1 VNFIQFRLCC
11 VNKKKIGSVLAI
23 ALGVLLFCLP
33 GFAQLNLGTITGSIT
48 DQTGG
53 AIVGATVTV
62 IDVERGISRPLM
74 TDGAGDYSA
83 PSLTPGTYTVRVEA
97 MGFQSE
103 NRQGITVQVGQFVRV
118 DVSLKPGEQ
127 SQTVTVTGDLPMV
140 DTSSSQLGGVL
151 ENLSVEELPVN
162 GRNYQYMLEDRPG
175 IVQFRAGG
183 DDSYSGNG
191 AGTMD
196 NAWMFDGLYDV
207 NFFAGG
213 ASIVGAGNIGPDGT
227 SILPI
232 DAIQEVVITEVPKAE
247 FGWKYGAHV
256 NVGLKSGTN
265 SLHGTAFAVGRD
277 TSLDAKNPFLTANL
291 PNAPLAYEQY
301 GASVGGPIKK
311 DKLFFFAAYEG
322 QKYSV
327 GSPRLATEPTTADLG
342 ANTTNSIPDAIYDIL
357 QNHTAVTPSA
367 LSFNLAGCGALVNSV
382 GGVTSGTFNMT
393 QVTALKAL
401 TQAQVTA
408 GCSAASS
415 LFGSNGGAATT
426 YVTDFVGSGGS
437 NNGVFKMDWHPNDH
451 NSLNGEFYIGGGP
464 DEIAGAAV
472 EPYWEGSI
480 AVQPKA
486 IRGVWIWTPNSSIV
500 NDARFGYDY
509 DNLPIYDNECQHP
522 NGVPNYAALG
532 FIAGNYPCNGPGTNG
547 VPAYGGFPNVTLN
560 GGFTTLGDIETIQ
573 QEQQMW
579 YYAFEDSVSYT
590 RGKHLFKFGGEIR
603 FNTFD
608 GEGSAGGRGTVAFG
622 ATSAFGGAT
631 PLEDFMAGVPASGE
645 VLVGQQFNT
654 FHFPQYALFAQDD
667 WRVLPTLTLNLGL
680 RWEDTSALT
689 AVGNHE
695 ANFVPGLPND
705 PTGLVQ
711 ETNGKNVY
719 QNNPLAFAPRI
730 GLAWDVSGKGTT
742 VVRAGFNVMY
752 STIPSVK
759 SIVSSAGSYLQG
771 IPTGFTFYNT
781 DGTTFAGP
789 GNNDSGAVNLVTASL
804 PWAVNTPVFNA
815 FQTGALQCGDGVYP
829 NFPLIGTPTGGLPA
843 GATGTAEPGPCFLQ
857 AINPK
862 LKNPIIYYRTLGVT
876 HAFTNNLSATV
887 NYVGSHGGDSLVTSN
902 INNPTPGIKNGTP
915 TATNPYPSYIEQDRR
930 PYNTEYPFYSQI
942 EYETNLGTEN
952 YDGLQASITQ
962 RISHGLNFTVAYTLS
977 HNLSSGAGLL
987 QNEPALSYGNSS
999 VDVRNTFTY
1008 SMTYN
1013 VPGLKSPGQV
1023 LEGWRINTTV
1033 ILQSGFPLGP
1043 SDTSSDL
1050 LGTGL
1055 GDAWTLV
1062 GTPTDFD
1069 KSLGGPGASVPCWGV
1084 LGSGG
1089 TSFAG
1094 QANCAKV
1101 APGTIPGGGAL
1112 TAATAAA
1119 YDTNLPAKCISAA
1132 SAETTNPAVVAAGDP
1147 NATGLLSL
1155 AHYGC
1160 YTDGASVIVPPAQGT
1175 YGTMAPNALYD
1186 KGFHDWNVSFTK
1198 TTQFKERYSV
1208 DLRIDFFN
1216 VLNRTSY
1223 AAPSVT
1229 LTSPNTFGQAASTPD
1244 TSNPVI
1250 GNGAR
1255 KIQLGLKFTF

>member
-1 VNFIQFRLCC
+1 MNIGRFLKLCPQFSFRNAKNSILAVGIVATALLLCQ
-11 VNKKKIGSVLAI
+11 
-23 ALGVLLFCLP
+23 P
-33 GFAQLNLGTITGSIT
+33 GFAQLNLGTITGTVT

-53 AIVGATVTV
+53 VVVGATVSV
-62 IDVERGISRPLM
+62 IDVDRGVTRMLIS
-74 TDGAGDYSA
+74 DGAGEYSA
-83 PSLTPGTYTVRVEA
+83 PSLTPGTYTVHVEA
-97 MGFQSE
+97 KGFETASHE
-103 NRQGITVQVGQFVRV
+103 GITVQVGQFVRV
-118 DVSLKPGEQ
+118 DMQLKPGEQ
-127 SQTVTVTGDLPMV
+127 TQTVTVTGDLPMV
-140 DTSSSQLGGVL
+140 DTSSASLGGTL
-151 ENLSVEELPVN
+151 ENLAVEELPVN

-175 IVQFRAGG
+175 IVQFRQGG

-265 SLHGTAFAVGRD
+265 SIHGTAFAVGRD
-277 TSLDAKNPFLTANL
+277 TALDAKNPFLTANL
-291 PNAPLAYEQY
+291 PNAPLTYEQY
-301 GASVGGPIKK
+301 GASIGGPIKK

-322 QKYSV
+322 QRYTV
-327 GSPRLATEPTTADLG
+327 GSPRLATEPTTADLTGTTG
-342 ANTTNSIPDAIYDIL
+342 ATTNSIPDALFDIL
-357 QNHTAVTPSA
+357 QNHPTSTPNA
-367 LSFNLAGCGALVNSV
+367 LSMNLAGCSALVNSV
-382 GGVTSGTFNMT
+382 GGVTNGNFTPA
-393 QVTALKAL
+393 QVAALKTMTVGQLA
-401 TQAQVTA
+401 A
-408 GCSAASS
+408 GCSASAS
-415 LFGSNGGAATT
+415 LFGSNGGTATT

-437 NNGVFKMDWHPNDH
+437 DNGVFKMDWHPNDH

-486 IRGVWIWTPNSSIV
+486 IRGVWVWTPNSSIV

-509 DNLPIYDNECQHP
+509 DNLPIYNNECQHP
-522 NGVPNYAALG
+522 AGVPNYATLG
-532 FIAGNYPCNGPGTNG
+532 FVAGNYPCNGPGTNG
-547 VPAYGGFPNVTLN
+547 VPAYGGFPNIALT
-560 GGFTTLGDIETIQ
+560 GYTSLGDIETIQ

-579 YYAFEDSVSYT
+579 YYAGEDSVSYT

-608 GEGSAGGRGTVAFG
+608 GEGSAGGRGSVNFG
-622 ATSAFGGAT
+622 AVSPFTGASA
-631 PLEDFMAGVPASGE
+631 LEDFMAGVPATGE

-654 FHFPQYALFAQDD
+654 FHFPQYALFVQDD
-667 WRVLPTLTLNLGL
+667 WRVLSRLTLNLGV

-695 ANFVPGLPND
+695 ANFVPGLPNN

-711 ETNGKNVY
+711 ETKSKNVY
-719 QNNPLAFAPRI
+719 QNSPTAFAPRV
-730 GLAWDVSGKGTT
+730 GLAWDVTGKGTT

-781 DGTTFAGP
+781 NGTSFAGP
-789 GNNDSGAVNLVTASL
+789 GNNDSGAVNLVTATL
-804 PWAVNTPVFNA
+804 PWAVNVPVFNA
-815 FQTGALQCGDGVYP
+815 FQTGALQCGDGVDP

-843 GATGTAEPGPCFLQ
+843 GAVGPAEPGPCFLQ

-862 LKNPIIYYRTLGVT
+862 LKNPIIYYRTFGIT

-887 NYVGSHGGDSLVTSN
+887 NYVGSHGGNSLVTSN
-902 INNPTPGIKNGTP
+902 INNPTPGAKNGTSS
-915 TATNPYPSYIEQDRR
+915 ATNPYPSFIEQDRR
-930 PYNTEYPFYSQI
+930 PYNAEYPFYSQI
-942 EYETNLGTEN
+942 EYETALGVEN
-952 YDGLQASITQ
+952 YDGVQASLTQ
-962 RISHGLNFTVAYTLS
+962 RITRGLNFTVAYTLS

-987 QNEPALSYGNSS
+987 QNEPSLSYGNSS

-1013 VPGLKSPGQV
+1013 VPGIKAPAQI
-1023 LEGWRINTTV
+1023 LEGWRVNTTV

-1043 SDTSSDL
+1043 TDTSDDL

-1055 GDAWTLV
+1055 GDSWTLA

-1084 LGSGG
+1084 AGS
-1089 TSFAG
+1089 SFAK
-1094 QANCAKV
+1094 QANCATV
-1101 APGTIPGGGAL
+1101 PSITNMPAVCQS
-1112 TAATAAA
+1112 AAA
-1119 YDTNLPAKCISAA
+1119 KEAVNTSLPVN
-1132 SAETTNPAVVAAGDP
+1132 TP
-1147 NATGLLSL
+1147 NATGLQSL
-1155 AHYGC
+1155 ASIGC
-1160 YTDGASVIVPPAQGT
+1160 YTDGASAIIPPAQGT
-1175 YGTMAPNALYD
+1175 LGTMAPNALYD
-1186 KGFHDWNVSFTK
+1186 KGFHNWNLSFTK
-1198 TTQFKERYSV
+1198 TTHFKERYSADFRV
-1208 DLRIDFFN
+1208 DFFN

-1223 AAPSVT
+1223 AAPGVT

-1255 KIQLGLKFTF
+1255 KIQLGLKLTF